1 MRRRPASRRHRDT
14 RWQRGNARDAG
25 DDFDALMATVSPLAA
40 YTSFNS
46 GPDAPDSPRSLDE
59 VAKYCG
65 GMVAANC
72 HPIEHDLDRI
82 VADRNIVTTEG
93 TLRIAYPDAALR
105 VMGYMLPGDV
115 SHPFHATSISRHSP
129 CRRLPLRRPA
139 SKPVAH
145 AGKLPHPY
153 RPAIAEA
160 SCSRSHFSPT
170 ATSCCLCQIR
180 LT

>member
-1 MRRRPASRRHRDT
+1 MRAE
-14 RWQRGNARDAG
+14 ALG
-25 DDFDALMATVSPLAA
+25 DLDALMATVSPLAA

-46 GPDAPDSPRSLDE
+46 GPDAPDSPRSRDE
-59 VAKYCG
+59 VAKYYG
-65 GMVAANC
+65 GIVAANC

-82 VADRNIVTTEG
+82 VADRNNVTIEG

-105 VMGYMLPGDV
+105 AMGYTLPGDA
-115 SHPFHATSISRHSP
+115 PYLFDAASISRHSP
-129 CRRLPLRRPA
+129 CRRLPPRRPA